1 MTGTIKA
8 LQIIRDNEIYKATRF
23 AELMWPESPC
33 WQKIYNIGRGA
44 TRGVG
49 LWLAAGSFLRK
60 LQYQGLITIYYPRY
74 GMEVSLTSK
83 GRDLL
88 KRSEAER

>member
-8 LQIIRDNEIYKATRF
+8 LKIIQDNDIYKATRF
-23 AELMWPESPC
+23 AELMWPDSAC
-33 WQKIYNIGRGA
+33 WQKVYNTGHGA
-44 TRGVG
+44 TRGKG

-60 LQYQGLITIYYPRY
+60 LQYQGLIIIYYPKY
-74 GMEVSLTSK
+74 GMAVGLTSK